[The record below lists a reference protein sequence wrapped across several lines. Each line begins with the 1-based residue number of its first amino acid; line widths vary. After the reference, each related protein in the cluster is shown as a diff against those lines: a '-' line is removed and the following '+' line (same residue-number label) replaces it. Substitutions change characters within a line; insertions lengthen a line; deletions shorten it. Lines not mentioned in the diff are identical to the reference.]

1 MTKLNHDNNNVISVV
16 DAALELYGS
25 SELSVDKTD
34 DGMIDVNVV
43 ERHCDVQPYFSAV
56 ARYGHCDVE
65 SLKKELDSRCVG
77 YDL

>member
-1 MTKLNHDNNNVISVV
+1 MEENMSDNEKVLSIV

-43 ERHCDVQPYFSAV
+43 ERHCDAQPYFSAV
-56 ARYGHCDVE
+56 ARYDHCDVE
-65 SLKKELDSRCVG
+65 RLKEELDSRCVG

>member
-1 MTKLNHDNNNVISVV
+1 MEIMSDNEKVLSIV

-43 ERHCDVQPYFSAV
+43 ERHCDAQPYFSAV
-56 ARYGHCDVE
+56 ARYG
-65 SLKKELDSRCVG
+65 LLRCG
-77 YDL
+77 KTEGRAGQPLCRL

>member
-1 MTKLNHDNNNVISVV
+1 MSDNEKVLSIV

-43 ERHCDVQPYFSAV
+43 ERHCDAQPYFSAV
-56 ARYGHCDVE
+56 ARYDHCNVE
-65 SLKKELDSRCVG
+65 RLKEELDSRFVG

>member
-1 MTKLNHDNNNVISVV
+1 MNKDNHNVLSVV

-56 ARYGHCDVE
+56 ARYDYCDVE
-65 SLKKELDSRCVG
+65 NLKEELNNRNVC
-77 YDL
+77 YNL

>member
-1 MTKLNHDNNNVISVV
+1 MMELNHDNNNVLSVV

-56 ARYGHCDVE
+56 ARYNHCDLE
-65 SLKKELDSRCVG
+65 SLKEELDSRNIC
-77 YDL
+77 YNL

>member
-1 MTKLNHDNNNVISVV
+1 MNKDNYNVLSVV

-34 DGMIDVNVV
+34 DGMIDVNIV

-56 ARYGHCDVE
+56 ARHGHCDLE
-65 SLKKELDSRCVG
+65 SLKAELNNRNVC
-77 YDL
+77 YNL

>member
-1 MTKLNHDNNNVISVV
+1 MNKDNRNVLSVV

-43 ERHCDVQPYFSAV
+43 ERHCDAQPYFSAV
-56 ARYGHCDVE
+56 ARFDHCDVE
-65 SLKKELDSRCVG
+65 NLKEELNNRNIC
-77 YDL
+77 YNL

>member
-1 MTKLNHDNNNVISVV
+1 MTELNHDNNNVISVV

-56 ARYGHCDVE
+56 ARYDHCNVE
-65 SLKKELDSRCVG
+65 NLK
-77 YDL
+77 

>member
-1 MTKLNHDNNNVISVV
+1 MSDNEKVLSIV

-25 SELSVDKTD
+25 SELSVDKAY

-56 ARYGHCDVE
+56 ARYDHCDVE
-65 SLKKELDSRCVG
+65 RLKEELDSRCVG

>member
-1 MTKLNHDNNNVISVV
+1 MSDNEKVLSIV

-34 DGMIDVNVV
+34 DDMIDVNVV
-43 ERHCDVQPYFSAV
+43 ERHCDAQPYFSAV
-56 ARYGHCDVE
+56 ARYYHCDVE
-65 SLKKELDSRCVG
+65 RLKEELDSRCVG

>member
-1 MTKLNHDNNNVISVV
+1 MNRDNYNVLVIV

-56 ARYGHCDVE
+56 ARYDRCDIENLKE
-65 SLKKELDSRCVG
+65 SLDSRCVA
-77 YDL
+77 YNL

>member
-1 MTKLNHDNNNVISVV
+1 MEENMSDNEKVLNIV

-56 ARYGHCDVE
+56 ARYDHCDVE
-65 SLKKELDSRCVG
+65 RLKEELDSRCVG

>member
-1 MTKLNHDNNNVISVV
+1 MEIMSDNEKVLSIV

-43 ERHCDVQPYFSAV
+43 ERHCDAQPYFSAV
-56 ARYGHCDVE
+56 ARYDHCDVE
-65 SLKKELDSRCVG
+65 RLKEELDSRCVG

>member
-1 MTKLNHDNNNVISVV
+1 MEENMSDNEKVLSIV

-43 ERHCDVQPYFSAV
+43 ERHCDAQPYFSAV
-56 ARYGHCDVE
+56 ARYDHCDVE
-65 SLKKELDSRCVG
+65 RLKEALDSRCVG

>member
-1 MTKLNHDNNNVISVV
+1 MSDNEKVLSIV

-43 ERHCDVQPYFSAV
+43 ERHCDTQPYFSAV
-56 ARYGHCDVE
+56 ARYDHCDAE
-65 SLKKELDSRCVG
+65 SLKEELDSRCVA
-77 YDL
+77 YNL

>member
-1 MTKLNHDNNNVISVV
+1 MSDNEKVLSIV

-43 ERHCDVQPYFSAV
+43 ERHCEAQPYFSAV
-56 ARYGHCDVE
+56 ARYDRCDVE
-65 SLKKELDSRCVG
+65 RLKEELDSRCVG

>member
-1 MTKLNHDNNNVISVV
+1 MNKDNHNVLSVV

-25 SELSVDKTD
+25 CEFSIDKTD

-56 ARYGHCDVE
+56 ARYDYCDVE
-65 SLKKELDSRCVG
+65 NLKEELNNRNVC
-77 YDL
+77 YNL